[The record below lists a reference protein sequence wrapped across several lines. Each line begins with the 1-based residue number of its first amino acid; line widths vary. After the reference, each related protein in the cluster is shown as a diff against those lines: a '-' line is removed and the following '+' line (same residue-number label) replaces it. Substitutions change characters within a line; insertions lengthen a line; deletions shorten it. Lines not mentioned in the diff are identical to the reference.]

1 MRRISGG
8 RTRRIEDEEEEAIG
22 GWRIR
27 GREIVGVGRT
37 KMTGDLV
44 ET

>member
-27 GREIVGVGRT
+27 GR
-37 KMTGDLV
+37 GDCRSRDD
-44 ET
+44 